1 MASCARVIDQ
11 YTALEQEMGL
21 AAHPLFKSMGTLTTW
36 RASKDQH
43 TTSIQPIVFHSL
55 SLL

>member
-1 MASCARVIDQ
+1 MASCARDIDQ